1 MMNLNR
7 RNMIWLGALSVL
19 MALVMIS
26 GNVAVEVQAAFAG
39 LFLLAAALTFFDFN
53 ITDSGKLVQSLQQ
66 RSPLNRFR
74 MSPEARE
81 AIARASTRPGYY
93 TSNLQLADLGVI
105 ALQNGTDGMVMRRTR
120 TISKDDDGVRPFVTL
135 NVPAAEAERHA
146 TIVFELIDQNGEEQY
161 VYEMRMFLREGE
173 MNILADT
180 QLPLAGNDHIA
191 GMGDWD
197 LRVSVDGILLGVH
210 SLGLTASQETRIR
223 RLQRR
228 SQHYVTRTEGE
239 LPDTAA
245 DNGPMS
251 LEELLRKQSRNE

>member
-1 MMNLNR
+1 MNFNR
-7 RNMIWLGALSVL
+7 RNVIWLGALSVL
-19 MALVMIS
+19 MALVLIS
-26 GNVAVEVQAAFAG
+26 GNVAAEVQAVFAG
-39 LFLLAAALTFFDFN
+39 LFLLAAAMTFFDFN
-53 ITDSGKLVQSLQQ
+53 IMDSGRLVQSLQQ
-66 RSPLNRFR
+66 RSPLNRLR

-81 AIARASTRPGYY
+81 AIARASTRSGYY
-93 TSNLQLADLGVI
+93 ASSLELADLGVI

-135 NVPAAEAERHA
+135 NVPTSEAERHA
-146 TIVFELIDQNGEEQY
+146 NVLFELVDQNGDEQY
-161 VYEMRMFLREGE
+161 VYEMRVFLRDGE

-180 QLPLAGNDHIA
+180 QLPLAGNEHIA

-210 SLGLTASQETRIR
+210 SLALTASEETRIR

-228 SQHYVTRTEGE
+228 SQHYVTRPEAE
-239 LPDTAA
+239 QQTA
-245 DNGPMS
+245 DENGPMS